1 MEALHLRR
9 LERLRNAS
17 LSTNGINATA
27 PGGEPGAAD
36 SGLLD
41 NATAA
46 PERKVHVLDAM
57 SATGL
62 RAIRYA
68 LEVPEVGSITA
79 NDKDPDA
86 VEAIRSN
93 VALSQVPDGKV
104 HAVESDAVS
113 LMLARAGA
121 GELFDFIDLDPFGS
135 PAALLSAALHALRP
149 GGMLAVTATDMRVL
163 CGNQPE
169 VCFSRYGSMSLR
181 GPYAKEMAIRILLH
195 AIRTAAAPL
204 GRTVEPVVSVYMDFY
219 VRVFVRV
226 WPNRAGA
233 LRTCLHSGNVVHCQS
248 CHTFSLQPNA
258 VLTHN
263 RRISVAYASALSP
276 RGDGSEAGHDRE
288 AGGAGAG
295 AGGACCGV
303 GPFLFGG
310 PVWLGK
316 LQSPDVV
323 LSLRNALRESPGSI
337 ASGGRLTGLLT
348 LLQLELPTPFFMS
361 HSAMTKVLHCNPPKL
376 GGLRAQIAAAG
387 YNVSQTHT
395 DAEGIKTDAPIA
407 LVWDIFRLW
416 LRDNP
421 VSSKRAND
429 VGARLTSRDL
439 VVLNES
445 KYNETSPYYERINLN
460 LPDPVQKQI
469 LRLHHPE
476 YSDDNDVPGNE
487 SSSSSHKRAL
497 SHVSSSAEGTLG
509 VLRKMP
515 RSAGVALFPKNPE
528 PLWGPKKSTGFRGR
542 AGHNASKRQSSAA
555 SSVGMNDLL
564 PSALGIPE
572 DLLQARAMEEA
583 TAGAGI
589 GVGDEVQEEKGQEQS
604 AAWLRRMFQRQGG
617 SGMFGG
623 ITRPE
628 ERPEEETLNEATG
641 L

>member
-1 MEALHLRR
+1 MLGPARALLFLVLAGVPPSLPSGAAWGRTDGGVRGLASTRGRGSLAPPRARVPLHAPRTRVQRLRGGAGPDAVGPVAAEAGDEGATEAVEAGGSAAAEGETMQEGLARFHGTLGGKVFYNRVMVVNRDLSVLVLRWFVGQHAREMEALHLRR

-323 LSLRNALRESPGSI
+323 LSLRNALRERSELVGKCVCARS
-337 ASGGRLTGLLT
+337 LL
-348 LLQLELPTPFFMS
+348 LM
-361 HSAMTKVLHCNPPKL
+361 
-376 GGLRAQIAAAG
+376 
-387 YNVSQTHT
+387 
-395 DAEGIKTDAPIA
+395 
-407 LVWDIFRLW
+407 
-416 LRDNP
+416 
-421 VSSKRAND
+421 
-429 VGARLTSRDL
+429 
-439 VVLNES
+439 
-445 KYNETSPYYERINLN
+445 
-460 LPDPVQKQI
+460 
-469 LRLHHPE
+469 
-476 YSDDNDVPGNE
+476 
-487 SSSSSHKRAL
+487 
-497 SHVSSSAEGTLG
+497 
-509 VLRKMP
+509 
-515 RSAGVALFPKNPE
+515 
-528 PLWGPKKSTGFRGR
+528 
-542 AGHNASKRQSSAA
+542 
-555 SSVGMNDLL
+555 
-564 PSALGIPE
+564 
-572 DLLQARAMEEA
+572 
-583 TAGAGI
+583 
-589 GVGDEVQEEKGQEQS
+589 
-604 AAWLRRMFQRQGG
+604 
-617 SGMFGG
+617 
-623 ITRPE
+623 
-628 ERPEEETLNEATG
+628 
-641 L
+641 